1 MKTYQSI
8 QFSIEDDIALLR
20 LNRPDRMNAL
30 SAEMRAEIIDATR
43 SAPGHARVLVLTGEG
58 RAFCAGQDLSDGNAA
73 AAIDLERVL
82 RDEYAPMV
90 RSVAE
95 CEIPTISAVNGPAA
109 GAGANLALAA
119 DVVIAA
125 ESAYFL
131 QAFARIGLIP
141 DAGGTYWL
149 PRQMGAAKAMGAALF
164 AEPVSA
170 RQADEWGMIWEAVP
184 ADAFGAQWRRRAEHL
199 AKGPTEAYA
208 QIKRAVRDSW
218 DNSFDGQL
226 NVEARLQGQC
236 GQTRDFQEGV
246 LAFLEKRKATFEG
259 R

>member
-8 QFSIEDDIALLR
+8 QFTVENDIAVIR

-30 SAEMRAEIIDATR
+30 STEMRAEIMDAAR
-43 SAPGHARVLVLTGEG
+43 SAPRQARVLVLTGEG
-58 RAFCAGQDLSDGNAA
+58 RAFCAGQDLNDGRMGASV
-73 AAIDLERVL
+73 DMERVL
-82 RDEYAPMV
+82 RDEYVPMIEAV
-90 RSVAE
+90 SN
-95 CEIPTISAVNGPAA
+95 CPIPTISAVNGPAA

-164 AEPVSA
+164 AEPISA
-170 RQADEWGMIWEAVP
+170 RQADAWGMIWEAVE
-184 ADAFGAQWRRRAEHL
+184 DNAFETHWRARAAHL
-199 AKGPTEAYA
+199 ASGPTEAYGA
-208 QIKRAVRDSW
+208 MKQAIRGSW
-218 DNSFDGQL
+218 DHGFKGQL
-226 NVEARLQGQC
+226 DQEARLQGAC
-236 GQTRDFQEGV
+236 GRTRDFQEGV